1 MNVRFVVPSAKDS
14 ERSYERKLPIV
25 VGRSDEAKFRVKF
38 DSVSRKHCEIFEK
51 DGGVF
56 VRDLGSTNGTLLD
69 GEMITVAVPSRV
81 RPGGT
86 IQVGGFAIRIE
97 YEPVTTGGD
106 DDETASV
113 RVKRRSP
120 AQPAGRD
127 TAQPAGRDTAQP
139 AGRDTA
145 QPAGRDTAQPA
156 AENTSQPAVT
166 DTATPSTEGTP
177 QEAGFSF
184 LEAAASPEAAPDDE
198 HLGDFF
204 KSLE

>member
-1 MNVRFVVPSAKDS
+1 MNVRFFVPSAKDV

-25 VGRSDEAKFRVKF
+25 VGRSDEAKFRIAL

-69 GEMITVAVPSRV
+69 GELITVAVPSRV

-97 YEPVTTGGD
+97 YEPATIGRD

-127 TAQPAGRDTAQP
+127 TAQPAAEDTAQPAAEDTAQP

-145 QPAGRDTAQPA
+145 QPAGF
-156 AENTSQPAVT
+156 
-166 DTATPSTEGTP
+166 
-177 QEAGFSF
+177 GF
-184 LEAAASPEAAPDDE
+184 LKTAASPEAAADDE

>member
-1 MNVRFVVPSAKDS
+1 MNVRFVVPYAKDS

-25 VGRSDEAKFRVKF
+25 VGRSDEAKFRVKL

-69 GEMITVAVPSRV
+69 GEMITVAVPARV

-86 IQVGGFAIRIE
+86 IQVGGCAIRIE

-127 TAQPAGRDTAQP
+127 TAQPGADNTPQPTA
-139 AGRDTA
+139 
-145 QPAGRDTAQPA
+145 
-156 AENTSQPAVT
+156 T

>member
-1 MNVRFVVPSAKDS
+1 MNVRFFVPSADS
-14 ERSYERKLPIV
+14 ERFYERKLPIV
-25 VGRSDEAKFRVKF
+25 VGRSDEAKFRVKL

-69 GEMITVAVPSRV
+69 GELITVAVPR
-81 RPGGT
+81 RIPPGGT
-86 IQVGGFAIRIE
+86 IHVGGVAIRIE
-97 YEPVTTGGD
+97 YAPATTGGD

-120 AQPAGRD
+120 AQPAGGNTAQPAGGN
-127 TAQPAGRDTAQP
+127 TAQPAGRDTP
-139 AGRDTA
+139 
-145 QPAGRDTAQPA
+145 QPA
-156 AENTSQPAVT
+156 APE
-166 DTATPSTEGTP
+166 TATPPAEDSP
-177 QEAGFSF
+177 QEAGFGF
-184 LEAAASPEAAPDDE
+184 LEAAASPEAAPDDD